1 VTRQR
6 LGWAQGRLLP
16 NSASEPPQRFRVSST
31 NGWGPAVGQLA
42 LAVAQARSAASAG
55 HDALICADDGTAVL
69 VTRCG
74 DGFDLAALDD
84 AGWATSARRLLSR
97 LS

>member
-1 VTRQR
+1 MRQR
-6 LGWAQGRLLP
+6 PAWAQGRLLSVD
-16 NSASEPPQRFRVSST
+16 NTEAPQRFRVGST
-31 NGWGPAVGQLA
+31 IGWGPVVGQLA

-55 HDALICADDGTAVL
+55 HDALICADDGTAVV

-97 LS
+97 LT

>member
-1 VTRQR
+1 MRPRTA
-6 LGWAQGRLLP
+6 WAQGRLLAAGDG
-16 NSASEPPQRFRVSST
+16 STPQRFRVGG
-31 NGWGPAVGQLA
+31 NGEWGPVVGHLA
-42 LAVAQARSAASAG
+42 LAVAQARSAAAGG
-55 HDALICADDGTAVL
+55 HDALICADDGTAVV

-97 LS
+97 LT